1 MLTDFCDVSNNFLF
15 SIYSLKFDYV
25 ESISGIEQHLV
36 RRTIPND
43 FLFIGE
49 LLAGTGKEFKPKMDH
64 LTCYLPGTLALGVH
78 NGLPDNHMKL
88 AEELLQTCYQT
99 YAQQPTFLAP
109 EITYF
114 NIQVS

>member
-1 MLTDFCDVSNNFLF
+1 
-15 SIYSLKFDYV
+15 V
-25 ESISGIEQHLV
+25 EKHLMK
-36 RRTIPND
+36 RTVPNG

-49 LLAGTGKEFKPKMDH
+49 LLVGGKDFKPKMDH

-88 AEELLQTCYQT
+88 AEELLVTCYQT

-114 NIQVS
+114 NIQVSFTFG